1 MMGLLR
7 TAWTMVVL
15 GTATV
20 VYGSAVLLADLVGV
34 RYAKGG
40 VYDRA
45 PKLWARAIAW
55 SAGMRVHAH
64 GLDALNRAV
73 PHIYMANHVS
83 VMDIPAI
90 LHVVPDPGFLAKR
103 ELSKIPLFGAA
114 AARVGVVYIDRDN
127 RKSAFASIEEAAEQV
142 RSGRSVIVFPEGTRG
157 KSYTIRPF
165 KKGPFVLAISAG
177 IPIVPVLIY
186 GTREIT
192 PNRTLD
198 VAPGTVHVHLLE
210 PIPTAGFSFEE
221 RAALAERVR
230 ERLAEALAT
239 LHGVDAPLE
248 RDRST
253 SATSSMSSTSSTADG
268 SFA

>member
-1 MMGLLR
+1 MIGTLR
-7 TAWTMVVL
+7 TAWTMAVL

-20 VYGSAVLLADLVGV
+20 VYGSAVLIADLLGV
-34 RYAKGG
+34 RYTKRGI
-40 VYDRA
+40 YDLA
-45 PKLWARAIAW
+45 PSLWARAIAW
-55 SAGMRVHAH
+55 SAGMRVEAH
-64 GLDALNRAV
+64 GLDTLDRSV

-127 RKSAFASIEEAAEQV
+127 RKAAFASIEEAAAQV
-142 RSGRSVIVFPEGTRG
+142 REGRSVIVFPEGTRG
-157 KSYTIRPF
+157 KSYAVRPF
-165 KKGPFVLAISAG
+165 KKGPFVLAIRAG

-198 VAPGTVHVHLLE
+198 VTPGTVHVHLLE
-210 PIPTAGFSFEE
+210 PIPTAGLSFEE
-221 RAALAERVR
+221 RGALAERVR
-230 ERLAEALAT
+230 ERLAHALST

-248 RDRST
+248 RERSPAVT
-253 SATSSMSSTSSTADG
+253 DEASD
-268 SFA
+268 